1 MPEFDRPPDPET
13 EGGDPPPGGDG
24 GQGATPP
31 AGIGS
36 PPPVSPGASR
46 RNADDVRRR
55 LAALARLLRQRFDRR
70 AWDEYLRLRRAE
82 KHGV

>member
-1 MPEFDRPPDPET
+1 MPELDPPPDPGT
-13 EGGDPPPGGDG
+13 EGGDPPPDTGGS
-24 GQGATPP
+24 TLSPP
-31 AGIGS
+31 GVSS
-36 PPPVSPGASR
+36 PPPVSASPGR

-82 KHGV
+82 KHSV